1 MNNLTTFEN
10 FLSEELFIEL
20 KNYIQFAKED
30 DQLGMHAFTT
40 SSTTWQMDNLQS
52 SVPVVRFILT
62 YHNKELHKKITKEL
76 KEKMGVYGDFI
87 VIHLWPPLS
96 YLPWHH
102 DNYVTNAITLFLN
115 DEWKDDWGGYFMYE
129 DLDDNKTIKCLKPK
143 RKLAVLQGKGL
154 NHSVS
159 TINIGADWR
168 LTMQIFVTPKQPLI

>member
-76 KEKMGVYGDFI
+76 KEKR
-87 VIHLWPPLS
+87 
-96 YLPWHH
+96 
-102 DNYVTNAITLFLN
+102 N
-115 DEWKDDWGGYFMYE
+115 
-129 DLDDNKTIKCLKPK
+129 
-143 RKLAVLQGKGL
+143 
-154 NHSVS
+154 
-159 TINIGADWR
+159 
-168 LTMQIFVTPKQPLI
+168 